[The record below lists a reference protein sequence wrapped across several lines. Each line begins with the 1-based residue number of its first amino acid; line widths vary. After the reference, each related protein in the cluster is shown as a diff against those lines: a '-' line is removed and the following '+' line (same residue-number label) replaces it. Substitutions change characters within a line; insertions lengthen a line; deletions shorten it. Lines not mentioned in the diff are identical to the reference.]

1 MFQNMKD
8 KDRTRR
14 PQNRDLG
21 DKTMEDKLMC
31 IPKDNTQ
38 KSCFMLKCLD
48 TSRLNQPIKM

>member
-8 KDRTRR
+8 KDRTKR

-31 IPKDNTQ
+31 MCIPKDNTQ
-38 KSCFMLKCLD
+38 NHALC
-48 TSRLNQPIKM
+48 

>member
-1 MFQNMKD
+1 MKD
-8 KDRTRR
+8 KDRTKR
-14 PQNRDLG
+14 PQYRDLG